1 MKNIKFIIATIMIL
15 LVGAAI
21 GWLAKPTA
29 AGHPAATHGHDG
41 AHDAADTAASATKEE
56 VWTCS
61 MHPQVR
67 QNEFGICPIC
77 EMDLIT
83 LDTDMSND
91 DPTILKM
98 TNAAAKLAQIETT
111 IVGGSSKAGAGEALT
126 NQNIQVDGTV
136 ELDER
141 SVNSQASHV
150 SGRIESLLVNFEGDY
165 VKAGQ
170 KIATIYSTELLAA
183 SQELIT
189 AAKFDDRVQGL
200 KDASIQ
206 KLKNWKISDTQ
217 IQQILDSGI
226 AMETID
232 IYADHSGYV
241 LQKKVSQG
249 DYLKQG
255 QALYTVG
262 RTGRLWLI
270 FNVFES
276 DLANIRKGQSIS
288 FTTPSVPGKAFN
300 TKVSYIDPLLNSAS
314 RTASVRAEIN
324 NSGNKLKPGMLIE
337 GEIIAISQRATKD
350 GESAAIAVPS
360 SAVLWTGDKSVV
372 YVKLEDAEVPSYQFR
387 EVEIA
392 SKSGTQTI
400 VTSGLKRGEEIV
412 THGAF
417 SIDAAAQLNNNMSMM
432 NRGVT
437 IKKDKIDKVP
447 NYQDETPQAFKL
459 QLNEVAN
466 GYIELKDAFV
476 ATDATQATSKASALK
491 ELYDKVDMSLVKDEA
506 HLYWMDQ
513 LNSLTA
519 HTQNI
524 IESEEVEQQRKQ
536 FGFISDALINAI
548 SAFGTEGNALYVQHC
563 PMAFSNKGADWIAT
577 EEQIQNPYFGDKMMK
592 CGIVKKTFK

>member
-1 MKNIKFIIATIMIL
+1 MNNIKLIIGSLLIL
-15 LVGAAI
+15 IGGIAVG
-21 GWLAKPTA
+21 WFVKPTA
-29 AGHPAATHGHDG
+29 HIDARTTHGHD
-41 AHDAADTAASATKEE
+41 ASSTMATDTKEE
-56 VWTCS
+56 IWTCS

-67 QNEFGICPIC
+67 QNEFGLCPIC
-77 EMDLIT
+77 EMDLIP
-83 LDTDMSND
+83 LETDMSND

-111 IVGGSSKAGAGEALT
+111 IVGGSSKVGGADVIT
-126 NQNIQVDGTV
+126 SQTIQVDGTV
-136 ELDER
+136 EMDER
-141 SVNSQASHV
+141 SINSQATHV
-150 SGRIESLLVNFEGDY
+150 FGRIESLLVNFKGDY
-165 VKAGQ
+165 VKEGD
-170 KIATIYSTELLAA
+170 KIATIYSTELLSA

-189 AAKFDDRVQGL
+189 AAKFDNKVQGL

-206 KLKNWKISDTQ
+206 KLKNWKISEAQ
-217 IQQILDSGI
+217 IQQILDSGKAI
-226 AMETID
+226 ETID

-249 DYLKQG
+249 DYVRQG
-255 QALYTVG
+255 QALFTVG

-276 DLANIRKGQSIS
+276 DLANIRNGQSIS
-288 FTTPSVPGKAFN
+288 FTTPSVPDKLYE

-314 RTASVRAEIN
+314 RTATIRAEIN
-324 NSGNKLKPGMLIE
+324 NTGNKLKPGMLIE
-337 GEIIAISQRATKD
+337 GEIIATSQRTTKE
-350 GESAAIAVPS
+350 GKSTAIAIPS

-372 YVKLEDAEVPSYQFR
+372 YVKLEDTEVPSYQFR
-387 EVEIA
+387 EVSVL
-392 SKSGTQTI
+392 SKSGSQTI
-400 VTSGLKRGEEIV
+400 ISSGVQRGEEIV

-417 SIDAAAQLNNNMSMM
+417 SVDAAAQLTNNMSMM
-432 NRGVT
+432 NRDVT

-447 NYQDETPQAFKL
+447 NYQDETPQAFKQ
-459 QLNEVAN
+459 QLNQVAN
-466 GYIELKDAFV
+466 GYIELKDALV
-476 ATDATQATSKASALK
+476 ATDASQAMGKATALK
-491 ELYDKVDMSLVKDEA
+491 DLYEKVDMTIVKGDA

-524 IESEEVEQQRKQ
+524 IESEDVEYQRKQ

-563 PMAFSNKGADWIAT
+563 PMAFSNEGADWIAT

>member
-1 MKNIKFIIATIMIL
+1 MKNIKLIIASLLIL
-15 LVGAAI
+15 IGGIAI
-21 GWLAKPTA
+21 GWFVKPTA
-29 AGHPAATHGHDG
+29 HIDSTATH
-41 AHDAADTAASATKEE
+41 AHDASSTMATDTKEE
-56 VWTCS
+56 IWTCS

-67 QNEFGICPIC
+67 QNEFGLCPIC
-77 EMDLIT
+77 EMDLIP

-98 TNAAAKLAQIETT
+98 TNATAKLAQIETT
-111 IVGGSSKAGAGEALT
+111 IIGGSSKAGEADVIT
-126 NQNIQVDGTV
+126 GQTIQVDGTV
-136 ELDER
+136 EMDER
-141 SVNSQASHV
+141 SVNSQATHV

-165 VKAGQ
+165 VKEGQ
-170 KIATIYSTELLAA
+170 KIATIYSTELLSA

-189 AAKFDDRVQGL
+189 AAKFDNKVQGL

-206 KLKNWKISDTQ
+206 KLKNWKISDAQ
-217 IQQILDSGI
+217 IQQILDSGKAI
-226 AMETID
+226 ETID

-249 DYLKQG
+249 DYVRQG
-255 QALYTVG
+255 QALFTVG

-288 FTTPSVPGKAFN
+288 FKTPSVPDKLYK

-314 RTASVRAEIN
+314 RTASIRAEIN
-324 NSGNKLKPGMLIE
+324 NTGNKLKPGMLIE
-337 GEIIAISQRATKD
+337 GEIIATSERSNKD
-350 GESAAIAVPS
+350 GKSTSIAIPS

-372 YVKLEDAEVPSYQFR
+372 YVKLEDTEVPSYQFR
-387 EVEIA
+387 EVSVL
-392 SKSGTQTI
+392 SKSGSQTI
-400 VTSGLKRGEEIV
+400 ISSGVKRGEEIV

-417 SIDAAAQLNNNMSMM
+417 SVDAAAQLTNNMSMM
-432 NRGVT
+432 NRDVT

-447 NYQDETPQAFKL
+447 NYQDETPQAFKQ
-459 QLNEVAN
+459 QLNQVAN

-476 ATDATQATSKASALK
+476 ATDASQAMGKATALK
-491 ELYDKVDMSLVKDEA
+491 DLYEKVDMAIVKGDA

-524 IESEEVEQQRKQ
+524 IESEDVEYQRKQ

-563 PMAFSNKGADWIAT
+563 PMAFSNEGADWIAT

>member
-1 MKNIKFIIATIMIL
+1 MKNIKYIIATLML
-15 LVGAAI
+15 LLIGAAI
-21 GWLAKPTA
+21 GWFAKPTTSVVD
-29 AGHPAATHGHDG
+29 ATVTHKHDES
-41 AHDAADTAASATKEE
+41 SATGSEIKEE
-56 VWTCS
+56 IWTCS

-67 QNEFGICPIC
+67 QKEFGICPIC
-77 EMDLIT
+77 EMDLIP

-98 TNAAAKLAQIETT
+98 TNAAVKLAQIETT
-111 IVGGSSKAGAGEALT
+111 IIGGSAEGGEDKGFT
-126 NQNIQVDGTV
+126 NQTIRVDGTV

-189 AAKFDDRVQGL
+189 AAKFDDKVQGL

-217 IQQILDSGI
+217 IQQILDSGQAI
-226 AMETID
+226 ETID

-249 DYLKQG
+249 DYIKQG
-255 QALYTVG
+255 QALYTIG

-288 FTTPSVPGKAFN
+288 FTTPSVAGREFK
-300 TKVSYIDPLLNSAS
+300 TKISYIDPLLNSAS

-324 NSGNKLKPGMLIE
+324 NIGNKLKPGMLIE
-337 GEIIAISQRATKD
+337 GEIIATSQGIIKEGD
-350 GESAAIAVPS
+350 SVSIAVPS

-372 YVKLEDAEVPSYQFR
+372 YVKLEDTEVPSYQFR
-387 EVEIA
+387 EVVIA
-392 SKSGTQTI
+392 SKSGNQTI
-400 VTSGLKRGEEIV
+400 IASGLKRGEEIV

-432 NRGVT
+432 NREVT
-437 IKKDKIDKVP
+437 IKKDKSDKVP
-447 NYQDETPQAFKL
+447 NYQDETPEAFKQ
-459 QLNEVAN
+459 QLNQVAN
-466 GYIELKDAFV
+466 SYIELKDAFV
-476 ATDATQATSKASALK
+476 ATDATIAISKATALK
-491 ELYDKVDMSLVKDEA
+491 ELYDKVDMSLIKGDA
-506 HLYWMDQ
+506 HLYWMD
-513 LNSLTA
+513 LLSSLTA
-519 HTQNI
+519 HTQKI
-524 IESEEVEQQRKQ
+524 IESEDVEHQRKQ
-536 FGFISDALINAI
+536 FGFISEALINAV
-548 SAFGTEGNALYVQHC
+548 SAFGTEGDALYVQYC
-563 PMAFSNKGADWIAT
+563 PMAFNNEGADWIAT
-577 EEQIQNPYFGDKMMK
+577 EEEIQNPYFGDRMMK
-592 CGIVKKTFK
+592 CGTVKRTIK